1 MNNNPNNPNTTI
13 STDKLHKARGIIKIS
28 KAVNKEKKIN
38 YSLQI
43 GGFLLF
49 TSIFIIGIPL
59 LLYKTKY
66 YTILEGYLP
75 NVDLIATALSWHGG
89 PFGGWKELYPAS
101 PITQYGFI
109 SQVFINYIALLG
121 LTYII
126 AREASVAHDPIK
138 GWSMGFVMLLMTYL
152 LPSNTT
158 IIPLMDYISE
168 KLDTIKSIPQL
179 YQTEIV
185 TLIGLIT
192 SFIIIY
198 LESLVLKY
206 SRYYLYKIGH
216 TIIQIPKLF

>member
-1 MNNNPNNPNTTI
+1 M
-13 STDKLHKARGIIKIS
+13 
-28 KAVNKEKKIN
+28 
-38 YSLQI
+38 
-43 GGFLLF
+43 
-49 TSIFIIGIPL
+49 
-59 LLYKTKY
+59 
-66 YTILEGYLP
+66 
-75 NVDLIATALSWHGG
+75 
-89 PFGGWKELYPAS
+89 
-101 PITQYGFI
+101 
-109 SQVFINYIALLG
+109 
-121 LTYII
+121 TYII